1 MPRIA
6 PIAVLAGALAL
17 GACAVAP
24 PSGPSVMVLPAK
36 DKSFADFQED
46 DGVCRQF
53 ASAQI
58 GNVEPAQAANQ
69 TFAGSAAA
77 GTLLGAAAGAAIGAA
92 TGNPAAGAAIGAGSG
107 LFLGG
112 ATGAAAAGHSAA
124 ALQRGYDIAYVQ
136 CMSAK
141 GESVPNLAGG
151 TYPDPYGYYYPYGA
165 YAYDYPYP
173 YYYPYYY
180 SSPFFGST
188 FVAFGFHHHHRRFR

>member
-6 PIAVLAGALAL
+6 PIAVAVGALVVA
-17 GACAVAP
+17 ACAVAP

-46 DGVCRQF
+46 DAVCRQF

-58 GNVEPAQAANQ
+58 GNIEPAQAANQ
-69 TFAGSAAA
+69 SFAGSAVA

-151 TYPDPYGYYYPYGA
+151 TYPYGYYYPYGA
-165 YAYDYPYP
+165 YAYPYP

-180 SSPFFGST
+180 PFFGST
-188 FVAFGFHHHHRRFR
+188 FVAFGFHHHRRFR